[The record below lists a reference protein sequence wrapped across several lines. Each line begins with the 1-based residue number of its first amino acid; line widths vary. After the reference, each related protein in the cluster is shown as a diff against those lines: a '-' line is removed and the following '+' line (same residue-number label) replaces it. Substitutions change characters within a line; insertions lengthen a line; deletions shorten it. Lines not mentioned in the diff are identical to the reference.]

1 MAPVAGLASAAMA
14 DTYTVAQA
22 AQILGISERRVRQLV
37 NDGKLAAERTAN
49 GSLRLPQAVVNTERK
64 SRRKTSGRKTAEV
77 RGSTTKTSA
86 LEFDVDGLASA
97 VASAIGTRIEGQLEL
112 TRRAETLVR
121 QELDEERAKR
131 MEIESRLVSSEAEV
145 ERLRQQL
152 LEVSAQKKRRFFRKE
167 PSVLP

>member
-1 MAPVAGLASAAMA
+1 MA

-37 NDGKLAAERTAN
+37 NDGKLAAERTAS
-49 GSLRLPQAVVNTERK
+49 GSLRLPQAAVNAERK
-64 SRRKTSGRKTAEV
+64 SRRKTSGRKAPEV
-77 RGSTTKTSA
+77 RGRPLRASA
-86 LEFDVDGLASA
+86 PELDVDHLASA
-97 VASAIGTRIEGQLEL
+97 VASAIGSRIEGQLEL

-131 MEIESRLVSSEAEV
+131 MEIEARLASSEAEV

-152 LEVSAQKKRRFFRKE
+152 LETSATKRRRFFRKE
-167 PSVLP
+167 PPLVP

>member
-1 MAPVAGLASAAMA
+1 MA

-37 NDGKLAAERTAN
+37 NDGKLAAERTAR
-49 GSLRLPQAVVNTERK
+49 GCLRQAAVNAERK
-64 SRRKTSGRKTAEV
+64 SRRKTSGRKAPEV
-77 RGSTTKTSA
+77 RGRPLRASA
-86 LEFDVDGLASA
+86 PELDVDHLASA
-97 VASAIGTRIEGQLEL
+97 VASAIGSRIEGQLEL

-131 MEIESRLVSSEAEV
+131 MEIEARLASSEAEV

-152 LEVSAQKKRRFFRKE
+152 LETSATKRRRFFRKE
-167 PSVLP
+167 PPLVP

>member
-1 MAPVAGLASAAMA
+1 MP

-37 NDGKLAAERTAN
+37 TDGKLAAERTAN
-49 GSLRLPQAVVNTERK
+49 GSLRLPQAAVNGERK
-64 SRRKTSGRKTAEV
+64 TRRKTSARKSPEG
-77 RGSTTKTSA
+77 RGSATRASTP
-86 LEFDVDGLASA
+86 EFDVDHLASA
-97 VASAIGTRIEGQLEL
+97 VASAIGSRIEGQLEI

-131 MEIESRLVSSEAEV
+131 MEIEARLAASESEV

-152 LEVSAQKKRRFFRKE
+152 LEASAPKRRRLFRKE
-167 PSVLP
+167 HPTFP

>member
-1 MAPVAGLASAAMA
+1 MA

-37 NDGKLAAERTAN
+37 NDGKLTGERSAN
-49 GSLRLPQAVVNTERK
+49 GSLRLSQTAVNAERK
-64 SRRKTSGRKTAEV
+64 SRRKTSGRKAPEG
-77 RGSTTKTSA
+77 RGSAPKTSA
-86 LEFDVDGLASA
+86 PEFDVDHLASA
-97 VASAIGTRIEGQLEL
+97 VASAIGSRIEGQLEI

-131 MEIESRLVSSEAEV
+131 MEIEARLSSSEAEV

-152 LEVSAQKKRRFFRKE
+152 LDASAPKRRRLFRKE
-167 PSVLP
+167 PPALP

>member
-1 MAPVAGLASAAMA
+1 MA

-49 GSLRLPQAVVNTERK
+49 GSLRLPQAAVNSERK
-64 SRRKTSGRKTAEV
+64 TRRKTSGRKAPEV
-77 RGSTTKTSA
+77 RGSAPKTSA
-86 LEFDVDGLASA
+86 PEFDVDHLASA
-97 VASAIGTRIEGQLEL
+97 VASAIGSRIEGQLEI

-131 MEIESRLVSSEAEV
+131 MEVEARLASSEAEV
-145 ERLRQQL
+145 ERLRQQV
-152 LEVSAQKKRRFFRKE
+152 LEASAQKRRRFFRKE
-167 PSVLP
+167 ASPLP